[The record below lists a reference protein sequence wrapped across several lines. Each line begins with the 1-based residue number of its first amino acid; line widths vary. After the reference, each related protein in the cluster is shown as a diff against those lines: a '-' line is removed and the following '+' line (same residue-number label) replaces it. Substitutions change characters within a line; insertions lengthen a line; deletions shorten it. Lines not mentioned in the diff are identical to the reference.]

1 MVKNFRV
8 YGYLRASTEE
18 QDANRAKDALLY
30 FANNAHLMIASFF
43 IENESGATLNR
54 PELFRLLDI
63 AQAGDIILVEQIDR
77 ISRLNDTDWSKLKT
91 TIKKK
96 KVKIVS
102 LDLPTSHQ
110 FIENNDEFTSR
121 ILTAINEL
129 MLDMLAAVA
138 RKDYQDRRRRQNEG
152 IKKAKTQGLYKGRR
166 ENTKLHENIR
176 LLLSEGKSY
185 NIIISLLGC
194 SRGTIAKVSTRSKN
208 NIDPAVGS
216 CYHNL
221 CVSG

>member
-30 FANNAHLMIASFF
+30 FANNAHLTIASFF

-77 ISRLNDTDWSKLKT
+77 ISRLNDTDWNKLKT

-96 KVKIVS
+96 KIKIVS

-110 FIENNDEFTSR
+110 FIESNDEFTSR

-166 ENTKLHENIR
+166 ENTKLHE
-176 LLLSEGKSY
+176 S
-185 NIIISLLGC
+185 
-194 SRGTIAKVSTRSKN
+194 
-208 NIDPAVGS
+208 
-216 CYHNL
+216 
-221 CVSG
+221 